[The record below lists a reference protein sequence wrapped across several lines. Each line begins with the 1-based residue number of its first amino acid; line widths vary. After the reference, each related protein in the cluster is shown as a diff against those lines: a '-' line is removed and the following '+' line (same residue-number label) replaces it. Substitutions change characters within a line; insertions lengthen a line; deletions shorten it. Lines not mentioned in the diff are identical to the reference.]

1 MYLLASV
8 CGKTSEYTDLK
19 TLKMFMKNA
28 KDSKAYRLASVLLH
42 FVSFPACLSG

>member
-1 MYLLASV
+1 MW
-8 CGKTSEYTDLK
+8 GKMGECTDFK

-28 KDSKAYRLASVLLH
+28 KDSRAYHLASVLLH